1 MKFISNIPS
10 FLKNKYFLS
19 GTFFIVWLLFF
30 DHNDFFTQLERRKEL
45 NEIKASKA
53 YYSKLIEENRRFS
66 NDLEFNASALE
77 KYAREKY
84 LMKKDNEDLYL
95 VKPLENK

>member
-10 FLKNKYFLS
+10 FLKNKYFLA

-45 NEIKASKA
+45 NELKASKA

>member
-1 MKFISNIPS
+1 MSLFSNIPS
-10 FLKNKYFLS
+10 YIKNKYFLS
-19 GTFFIVWLLFF
+19 AVFFVTWLLFF
-30 DHNDFFTQLERRKEL
+30 DHNDFFTQLDRKKEL
-45 NEIKASKA
+45 NTIIAEKA
-53 YYSKLIEENRRFS
+53 YYSKLIEENRKFS